1 MENGTSF
8 FVYYILIGFLKLS
21 FVQSE
26 PAKHTILI
34 DVSHGQRFWF
44 DPTQPENRN
53 NMRAKYLASMIENT
67 SVSLNVQI
75 GFLNNKIKKEHLMDC
90 KVLFIHVPS
99 SKFEADEVKDIIH
112 FVKNGGSLFLAMEED
127 DWTTLEKTNV
137 NDIIK
142 PFGMQF
148 GGLIND
154 RASDGYSIVS
164 ELTPKSYKIPYHAPR
179 IVKGGIPFCFNNAS
193 DEYFGT
199 YKALDKGGKIV
210 LMGDGMISLSL
221 NSWQGINDQQR
232 NEFMNNVLKWLLN

>member
-1 MENGTSF
+1 MKTETSF
-8 FVYYILIGFLKLS
+8 FCLILIGFLNLS

-26 PAKHTILI
+26 PVKHTILI

-44 DPTQPENRN
+44 DPTQPENKN
-53 NMRAKYLASMIENT
+53 NIRTEYLTSMIENT

-75 GFLNNKIKKEHLMDC
+75 GFLNNKIEKEDLKDC
-90 KVLFIHVPS
+90 KVLFIHAPS
-99 SKFEADEVKDIIH
+99 SEFEADEVKDIIH
-112 FVKNGGSLFLAMEED
+112 FVENGGSLFLAMEED
-127 DWTTLEKTNV
+127 RWTTLEKTNV
-137 NDIIK
+137 NDIIE

-154 RASDGYSIVS
+154 KTSGGYSIVS
-164 ELTPKSYKIPYHAPR
+164 ELTPKSYKIPYHTPR
-179 IVKGGIPFCFNNAS
+179 IVKGGIPFCFRNS
-193 DEYFGT
+193 SGEYFGT

-221 NSWQGINDQQR
+221 NSWQGKNDEQC